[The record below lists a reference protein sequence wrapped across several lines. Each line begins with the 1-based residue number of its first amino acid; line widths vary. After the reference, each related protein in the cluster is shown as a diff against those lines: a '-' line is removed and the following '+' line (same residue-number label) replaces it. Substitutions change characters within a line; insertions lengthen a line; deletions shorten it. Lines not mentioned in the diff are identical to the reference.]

1 VVDIGTKTR
10 SARSTDDSREEEGRA
25 VSNADS
31 GERLREIVDRL
42 QGDIAELRGSR
53 KRLAEA
59 AHADRRAIERALHD
73 GVLQH
78 LVALAVDLRRL
89 AGLVDGDSAAAKAL
103 LDEMAA
109 NVREALDETTELAQN
124 VYPPLLEARGFAS
137 ALRSAAESA
146 GVTALVD
153 VRAGAGY
160 PPEITAAIYWSCV
173 EALSSASRG
182 SQATV
187 SVLDVDGALTFEV
200 DVAGHHPEGRL
211 DRLRDRIEA
220 LDGRVTFDDQGDGRS
235 RVHGWLPLP

>member
-1 VVDIGTKTR
+1 
-10 SARSTDDSREEEGRA
+10 
-25 VSNADS
+25 VSNAGS
-31 GERLREIVDRL
+31 GERLREDVNRL
-42 QGDIAELRGSR
+42 QREVAELRGSR

-73 GVLQH
+73 GVQQH

-89 AGLVDGDSAAAKAL
+89 AGLVDGDPAAAKVL

-109 NVREALDETTELAQN
+109 NVREALDETTELAQR

-137 ALRSAAESA
+137 AMRSAAERA
-146 GVTALVD
+146 GVTVLVD
-153 VRAGAGY
+153 VPAGAGY
-160 PPEITAAIYWSCV
+160 PPEITAAVYWFCV

-187 SVLDVDGALTFEV
+187 SVRDTDGAVTFEV
-200 DVAGHHPEGRL
+200 AVAGRHPEGRL

-220 LDGRVTFDDQGDGRS
+220 LDGRLSVDEGQDLGS
-235 RVHGWLPLP
+235 RVHGWLPLSR